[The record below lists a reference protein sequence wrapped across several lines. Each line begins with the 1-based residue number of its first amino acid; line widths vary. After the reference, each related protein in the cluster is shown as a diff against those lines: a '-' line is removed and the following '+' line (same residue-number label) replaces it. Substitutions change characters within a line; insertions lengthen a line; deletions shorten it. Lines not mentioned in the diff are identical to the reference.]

1 MSRPGR
7 ADPGDG
13 PGAEPSHVAHEFTA
27 PSHDDPVI
35 RAGSAGVGGPAG
47 ARRAGAHAWWTPLR
61 VVLALATLAM
71 VLGVLERGP
80 CRDVAW
86 PRSDGQQF
94 ARACYSDIPHLFRE
108 RGFADGA
115 IPYLDAGDYP
125 KLEYPVLT
133 GAAMWISA
141 EAVNALPGS
150 DLDSRAVR
158 YYDVNAL
165 LLGLAA
171 LLTVAAVVRL
181 AGRRR
186 PWDAALVAA
195 SPLLVLHATINWDLL
210 AVALTTLAMLAW
222 ARSRIGTTGML
233 LGLAVATK
241 LYAAVLLLPFALL
254 CLRAGTMRAFGRL
267 FAAAAAS
274 WTAVNLPVA
283 LAAPEGWWAFYEF
296 NLDRGADF
304 GSVWFALARSGH
316 AIPELDL
323 VVTALTLAGFA
334 AIAWL
339 ALRAPRRPRLAQLA
353 FLAVAVFVITN
364 KVWSPQYALWL
375 LPLAALARP
384 RWRDLGIWQAT
395 EVVYFFA
402 VWLYLLGGYD
412 QGLSMN
418 GYTAAILLRL
428 GGLAWL
434 VAVVVRDVLDPRCDP
449 VRADGVVDDPAGG
462 PCADRPDR
470 RARATAG
477 PPGASALAWSQR

>member
-1 MSRPGR
+1 MRMTR
-7 ADPGDG
+7 VG
-13 PGAEPSHVAHEFTA
+13 PSKREPDAVVA

-35 RAGSAGVGGPAG
+35 RAASSGAGGPAG
-47 ARRAGAHAWWTPLR
+47 LRRTGGHRWWTPLR
-61 VVLALATLAM
+61 VVLALATVAM

-80 CRDVAW
+80 CRETAW

-94 ARACYSDIPHLFRE
+94 AHACYSDIPHLFRE
-108 RGFADGA
+108 RGFSDGA
-115 IPYLDAGDYP
+115 IPYLDTGDYP
-125 KLEYPVLT
+125 ALEYPVLT
-133 GAAMWISA
+133 GAAMWLSA

-150 DLDSRAVR
+150 DVDSKAVR
-158 YYDVNAL
+158 YYDLNAL

-181 AGRRR
+181 AGRHR

-222 ARSRIGTTGML
+222 ARCRVGTAGVL

-241 LYAAVLLLPFALL
+241 LYAAVLLLPLLLL
-254 CLRAGTMRAFGRL
+254 CVRTGTWAAFGRL
-267 FAAAAAS
+267 FAAAAAA

-296 NLDRGADF
+296 NFDRGADF
-304 GSVWFALARSGH
+304 GSLWYVLDRTGHPVPAL
-316 AIPELDL
+316 DT
-323 VVTALTLAGFA
+323 VVTAITLAGFA
-334 AIAWL
+334 AIAVL

-353 FLAVAVFVITN
+353 FLAVALFLITN

-384 RWRDLGIWQAT
+384 RWRDLGIWQAG
-395 EVVYFFA
+395 EVVYFVA
-402 VWLYLLGGYD
+402 VWLYLLAGYD

-418 GYTAAILLRL
+418 GYTAAVLLRL
-428 GGLAWL
+428 AGLLWL
-434 VAVVVRDVLDPRCDP
+434 VGVVVRDVLDPSCDP

-462 PCADRPDR
+462 PCADRVDR
-470 RARATAG
+470 RARPGSGEPVAG
-477 PPGASALAWSQR
+477 WAQR